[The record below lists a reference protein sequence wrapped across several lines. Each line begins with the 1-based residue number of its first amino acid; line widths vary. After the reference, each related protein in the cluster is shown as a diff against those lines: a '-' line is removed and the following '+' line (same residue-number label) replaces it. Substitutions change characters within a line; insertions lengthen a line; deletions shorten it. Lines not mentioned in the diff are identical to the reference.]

1 MLTGRLFTKTYFAVF
16 QVLIFGCKVS
26 NSDAPNNNSPLRND
40 GDATELIEGFG
51 TYFDG
56 FGIPYGGCGVPQ
68 DFYSDDNG
76 KAIPFIALNTQN
88 TQLKA
93 EGLSPPIIGEKQ
105 GLFAD
110 GKNCGRW
117 IRFWPK
123 ENCKHGVQEAED
135 GKICIDPSA
144 LEGAKQAAR
153 DDGQFE
159 DTAYLDYLQPSD
171 YGVGRY
177 VEDSETR
184 TPGVDKPLYGII
196 ADSCQDPNYWCRL
209 DPGHI
214 DIATFYLQDFIDR
227 GLWNN
232 RKVAWEFIDGVP
244 EEFQMGDLKFAWGE
258 KAELGKYLPL
268 IVYHTPRGIGKV
280 VIEDK
285 VLPMNGRLGQ
295 QFSLPY
301 ELTNQTQFEVEVYD
315 VDDALYGKYKLEFPE
330 ELCQGGCQ
338 KVEKVSAENISR

>member
-1 MLTGRLFTKTYFAVF
+1 MLSGRLLAKIYFALLP
-16 QVLIFGCKVS
+16 VLVFGCKLTS
-26 NSDAPNNNSPLRND
+26 NDSPNNSAPLKND
-40 GDATELIEGFG
+40 GSASDLIEGFG

-68 DFYSDDNG
+68 DFYYDDND
-76 KAIPFIALNTQN
+76 KPIPFIALNTQN
-88 TQLKA
+88 TALRA
-93 EGLSPPIIGEKQ
+93 EGLPPPIVSEKQ

-135 GKICIDPSA
+135 GKICIDPDA
-144 LEGAKQAAR
+144 IEDAKQAAE
-153 DDGQFE
+153 DDQFAKG
-159 DTAYLDYLQPSD
+159 AYLEYLLPEQYGEHRYRIDEQTSEPS
-171 YGVGRY
+171 
-177 VEDSETR
+177 
-184 TPGVDKPLYGII
+184 VDKPLYGII

-214 DIATFYLQDFIDR
+214 DIATFYLQDFIDA

-232 RKVAWEFIDGVP
+232 RKVSWQFIDGVP
-244 EEFQMGDLKFAWGE
+244 EQYQMSDLKFAWGE

-268 IVYHTPRGIGKV
+268 IVYHTPRGVGKV
-280 VIEDK
+280 VIEGR
-285 VLPMNGRLGQ
+285 VIPMNGRLGQ

-301 ELTNQTQFEVEVYD
+301 ELTRQTEFDVEVYD
-315 VDDALYGKYKLEFPE
+315 VAGVLYGVYHLEFPQGS
-330 ELCQGGCQ
+330 CQQGCK
-338 KVEKVSAENISR
+338 KVEKVSAVKLKP